1 MYVGHLGI
9 ALGGKGLRR
18 DAPLWLLVLATQGPD
33 WVQVVACS
41 TGTSAHAMWSHS
53 IPAVL
58 VLAAAMALASYTVTR
73 DGGVSGLAAAVT
85 LSHVLVDYVTG
96 IKPTWPGGPMVG
108 LHLYAHPGWDFLLE
122 TGMIAAGWWVYRGT
136 LAPELR
142 SSPLA
147 RALLVVLIITQALG
161 ALKLAIAPP
170 ATKCF

>member
-1 MYVGHLGI
+1 MYAGHLGI

-33 WVQVVACS
+33 WMQAVACF

-53 IPAVL
+53 LPAVL
-58 VLAAAMALASYTVTR
+58 VLAAALAAAGYGVTR
-73 DGGVSGLAAAVT
+73 NGAVAGLAAAVAV
-85 LSHVLVDYVTG
+85 SHALVDYVTG
-96 IKPTWPGGPMVG
+96 IKPTWPGGPVVG
-108 LHLYAHPGWDFLLE
+108 LGLYAHPSWDFLLE
-122 TGMIAAGWWVYRGT
+122 TAMIVAGWWIYRRS
-136 LAPELR
+136 LEPESR

-147 RALLVVLIITQALG
+147 RALLVALIVAQAAG

>member
-41 TGTSAHAMWSHS
+41 SGASAHAMWSHS
-53 IPAVL
+53 VPAVL
-58 VLAAAMALASYTVTR
+58 VLAAA
-73 DGGVSGLAAAVT
+73 LAAASYVVT
-85 LSHVLVDYVTG
+85 HDGAVSALAAAIVISHLLVDFMTG
-96 IKPTWPGGPMVG
+96 IKPTWPGGPLIG
-108 LHLYAHPGWDFLLE
+108 LDLYARPGWDFLLE
-122 TGMIAAGWWVYRGT
+122 SAVIIAGWWIYRRS
-136 LAPELR
+136 LAPEPR
-142 SSPLA
+142 SSPLV
-147 RALLVVLIITQALG
+147 RALLVALIATQALG